1 MTANAQTTVF
11 EGDNSSEIPYRIPAI
26 VQTSG
31 EDILVF
37 ADKRHNGGDVGQ
49 NGSSKSRIDVVYKRF
64 SSNTWGNETTVKTG
78 TNSFGYG
85 DVAVVADRENPAEIV
100 FFTAAGNTFFTKGQ
114 VKCFR
119 FRSSDGGVTWDKD
132 ATTGEVGTE
141 VTSAI
146 YNTTLGGKYTAA
158 FFSSGRICQS
168 SKIKVGTHYR
178 LYAALCVTG
187 TNSIVIYSD
196 DFGDSW
202 YQLGDVAAAGGDE
215 AKCVEL
221 PNGNVLVSSKGKSTR
236 YYNVFK
242 YNSFPTVPNVAD
254 GSWAGDGTNTS
265 AVSGCTTSDA
275 QGTNGELLLVQASKK
290 GQNCYLVMQ
299 TVPAESSSAKTR
311 KNVTLYWKELD
322 TTDLNDASQFSGAWT
337 NTKSLSTT
345 TSSYSTMIQLAD
357 GTIAFAYEEN
367 YTSFAPLLNFSGA
380 VWDSYD
386 IQYRNMNISD
396 IASGYTLPVVS
407 APVIT
412 PASGTVDAGATVTI
426 SCATEGAVIYY
437 TTDGSTPNASSA
449 KYTGSI
455 TVNDDVTIK
464 AIAVK
469 RAWVNSAVATATLT
483 AKKPTVKVAT
493 PVISP
498 AGGEVEEGTEVT
510 ISCATDGATI
520 YYTNDGTEPTAE
532 SAVYTGA
539 ITVTEVMT
547 IKAIAAKNGNYTNS
561 EVASA
566 SFTIKPR
573 EVVATP
579 VINPAGGEVEEGATV
594 TISCA
599 TSGATVY
606 YTTDGSTPTTSSAV
620 YSGAITVNKAM
631 TIKAMAI
638 KAGYYTNSE
647 VASATFTIKASV
659 KKVATPVFSLP
670 SGVYEA
676 GAELSVTCATE
687 GAKIYLALD
696 PTWPAE
702 EWVEYSGEILEIGE
716 DVTIYAVAKLEGW
729 EDSDIA
735 SAEYVVILPVATPAF
750 SPAGGEVE
758 EGTEVTITCA
768 TDGATIYYTTDGT
781 EPTTESAVYTG
792 VITVIEAMTIKA
804 MAAKEGYYTNSA
816 VAVASFTIKAVEPDE
831 PEAPEANCYPVSP
844 VTGKIGNNT
853 YYLATFSAG
862 EHTVAPSGV
871 SVYYAVVEYD
881 EVLIKRVPGGTVI
894 PAGTGVVLM
903 SASDNAF
910 NMTATTAEP
919 DEYVFAENC
928 LVGTYGRTGE
938 DGAYEFGEGCYVL
951 AKKGATGQFA
961 FCNAVGVK
969 VSGYGNRAYLDLSG
983 TGASMS
989 NDIRISIGGT
999 TGIEE
1004 AVEECTECIIYDLT
1018 GRRVTEMKPGSI
1030 YIVNGKKVY
1039 KGND

>member
-37 ADKRHNGGDVGQ
+37 ADKRHDGGDVGQ

-78 TNSFGYG
+78 TSSFGYG

-141 VTSAI
+141 ITSAI

-275 QGTNGELLLVQASKK
+275 QGTNGELLLVQASKE

-367 YTSFAPLLNFSGA
+367 YTSFAPWLNLSGA

-386 IQYRNMNISD
+386 IQYKNLNISD
-396 IASGYTLPVVS
+396 IATGYALPVIA
-407 APVIT
+407 APVIS
-412 PASGTVDAGATVTI
+412 PSGGEVEKGTQVEITGPTGATIYYTTDGNDPTNSSAVYNGPITVDNDMTIKAIAAKRAWTNSAVSTATFTVKAAAPAVAVETPTFSIAGGEVEEGTTVTI
-426 SCATEGAVIYY
+426 SCATSGATIYY
-437 TTDGSTPNASSA
+437 TTDGNEPTTSSA
-449 KYTGSI
+449 VYSGAI
-455 TVNDDVTIK
+455 TVNKAMTIK
-464 AIAVK
+464 AFAAKDGYTDSEV
-469 RAWVNSAVATATLT
+469 VSATFTIKAREV
-483 AKKPTVKVAT
+483 VAT
-493 PVISP
+493 PVLNP

-539 ITVTEVMT
+539 ITVTE
-547 IKAIAAKNGNYTNS
+547 
-561 EVASA
+561 
-566 SFTIKPR
+566 
-573 EVVATP
+573 
-579 VINPAGGEVEEGATV
+579 
-594 TISCA
+594 
-599 TSGATVY
+599 
-606 YTTDGSTPTTSSAV
+606 
-620 YSGAITVNKAM
+620 
-631 TIKAMAI
+631 
-638 KAGYYTNSE
+638 
-647 VASATFTIKASV
+647 
-659 KKVATPVFSLP
+659 
-670 SGVYEA
+670 
-676 GAELSVTCATE
+676 
-687 GAKIYLALD
+687 
-696 PTWPAE
+696 
-702 EWVEYSGEILEIGE
+702 
-716 DVTIYAVAKLEGW
+716 
-729 EDSDIA
+729 
-735 SAEYVVILPVATPAF
+735 
-750 SPAGGEVE
+750 
-758 EGTEVTITCA
+758 
-768 TDGATIYYTTDGT
+768 
-781 EPTTESAVYTG
+781 
-792 VITVIEAMTIKA
+792 AMTIKA

-816 VAVASFTIKAVEPDE
+816 VAEATFTIKEVVVEPE
-831 PEAPEANCYPVSP
+831 VTEYPVTP
-844 VTGKIGNNT
+844 VSGLIGGTT
-853 YYLATFSAG
+853 YYLATFSAN
-862 EHTVAPSGV
+862 ENTVAPAGV
-871 SVYYAVVEYD
+871 SVFYVRTVSSD
-881 EVLIKRVPGGTVI
+881 EVALSRVSSGKTI
-894 PAGTGVVLM
+894 PAGEGVILM
-903 SASDNAF
+903 ASSASAF
-910 NMTATTAEP
+910 NMTSTTDESNVADLSDNCLAATGDVVDFTF
-919 DEYVFAENC
+919 DVENC
-928 LVGTYGRTGE
+928 YALAVKGSGE
-938 DGAYEFGEGCYVL
+938 L
-951 AKKGATGQFA
+951 AGQFA
-961 FCNAVGVK
+961 FCK
-969 VSGYGNRAYLDLSG
+969 VAAGTTLNGYNNRAYLDLSAS
-983 TGASMS
+983 GASFS
-989 NDIRISIGGT
+989 NNVRVSFDGV
-999 TGIEE
+999 TGIESS
-1004 AVEECTECIIYDLT
+1004 VEEFQEQVIYDIC
-1018 GRRVTEMKPGSI
+1018 GRRVHEMKPGNI
-1030 YIVNGKKVY
+1030 YIVNGKKVM
-1039 KGND
+1039 K

>member
-78 TNSFGYG
+78 TSSFGYG

-299 TVPAESSSAKTR
+299 TVPAASSSAKTR

-386 IQYRNMNISD
+386 IQYKNLNISD
-396 IASGYTLPVVS
+396 IATGYTLPVIA
-407 APVIT
+407 APVISPT
-412 PASGTVDAGATVTI
+412 GGEVEKGTQVEITGLTGAT
-426 SCATEGAVIYY
+426 IYY
-437 TTDGSTPNASSA
+437 TTDGNDPTNSSA
-449 KYTGSI
+449 VYNGPI
-455 TVNDDVTIK
+455 TVDNDMTIK

-469 RAWVNSAVATATLT
+469 RAWTNSAVSTATF
-483 AKKPTVKVAT
+483 TVKAAAPAVAVET
-493 PVISP
+493 PTFSI
-498 AGGEVEEGTEVT
+498 AGGEVEEGT
-510 ISCATDGATI
+510 
-520 YYTNDGTEPTAE
+520 
-532 SAVYTGA
+532 
-539 ITVTEVMT
+539 
-547 IKAIAAKNGNYTNS
+547 
-561 EVASA
+561 
-566 SFTIKPR
+566 
-573 EVVATP
+573 
-579 VINPAGGEVEEGATV
+579 TV

-599 TSGATVY
+599 TSGATIY
-606 YTTDGSTPTTSSAV
+606 YTTDGNEPTTSSAV

-631 TIKAMAI
+631 TIKAFAA
-638 KAGYYTNSE
+638 KDGYTDSE

-919 DEYVFAENC
+919 DEDVFAENC

-1004 AVEECTECIIYDLT
+1004 AVEECTEYIIYDLT

-1030 YIVNGKKVY
+1030 YIVNGRKVY